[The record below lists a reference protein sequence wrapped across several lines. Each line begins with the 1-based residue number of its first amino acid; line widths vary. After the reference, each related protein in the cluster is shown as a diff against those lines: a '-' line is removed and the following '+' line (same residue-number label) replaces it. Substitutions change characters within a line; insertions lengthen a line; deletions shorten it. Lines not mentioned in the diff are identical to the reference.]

1 MKNPVNRSNTVGAGR
16 VSGMRRLIN
25 DTSWLR
31 QFLTAI
37 LMLIAMAPVAHA
49 VCVVQPV
56 ASVPLGVSR
65 GAITVPLKINGGAAT
80 FILDTGAQRS
90 VVTQDA
96 VDRLG
101 LARDQ
106 WVGTTMNG
114 VGGIQSRPNA
124 DPTSLS
130 LGGVPLVRRT
140 LTHDTSL
147 TVGVLPHALAGNLVI
162 DGLLGRDF
170 LSLFDLDL
178 DVPDRRLLLYRVS
191 ACSGRF
197 LPWTGDYAAIPA
209 TMPTD
214 TALVVPVSLDGRPL
228 RALLDTGASASLL
241 SAPGMFKLGLTAA
254 ALDSDPAD
262 TVNGLGP
269 RSVTVHRHQFHTLG
283 VGAEVIDSP
292 RVWVEPIRLA
302 PIVDMLLG
310 ADWLAGRRVWI
321 SLATRQLF
329 VLR

>member
-1 MKNPVNRSNTVGAGR
+1 MVGAGR
-16 VSGMRRLIN
+16 VSDMQRLIN
-25 DTSWLR
+25 DTVWFR
-31 QFLTAI
+31 QFLAAI
-37 LMLIAMAPVAHA
+37 LMVIAMVPGSQAA
-49 VCVVQPV
+49 CVVQPV
-56 ASVPLGVSR
+56 AWVPLGGSGGV
-65 GAITVPLKINGGAAT
+65 ITVPLEINGGLAT

-90 VVTQDA
+90 VVTRDA

-124 DPTSLS
+124 DPASIS

-147 TVGVLPHALAGNLVI
+147 TVGVLPHARAGNLVI

-178 DVPDRRLLLYRVS
+178 DVSGRRLLLHRVS
-191 ACSGRF
+191 GCSGRF
-197 LPWTGDYAAIPA
+197 LPWTADYAAIQV

-214 TALVVPVSLDGRPL
+214 TAIVVPVSLDGRPL

-241 SAPGMFKLGLTAA
+241 GAPGIFKLGLTAA

-262 TVNGLGP
+262 TVSGLGP
-269 RSVTVHRHQFHTLG
+269 RSVTLHRHRFRTLE
-283 VGAEVIDSP
+283 VGASVIDSP
-292 RVWVEPIRLA
+292 SVWVEPIRLT

-310 ADWLAGRRVWI
+310 ADWLSGRHVWV
-321 SLATRQLF
+321 SFATRQLF
-329 VLR
+329 VAR